1 MVDKVKTFG
10 GTIVAVATSCGV
22 LGAIYQTRTVSARGK
37 ASVPP
42 GRVSEIPMI
51 PQKNVVV

>member
-22 LGAIYQTRTVSARGK
+22 LGVIYQTRAVRAKGK
-37 ASVPP
+37 ASRPPGQVHGIPIVPP
-42 GRVSEIPMI
+42 
-51 PQKNVVV
+51 KNVVV